1 MSMTQPVFFLLMN
14 LAGLLIYWIA
24 AILIDDGA
32 LQVGRLVAFNDYLF
46 HAMFS
51 VMLFCLV
58 FMLYP
63 RAAVSARRISAVL
76 ETEGSVKSPEK
87 GETVEKITSLEF
99 DNVTFQFADSDEPA
113 LKDLNFKIE
122 KGETFA
128 IIGSTGSGKS
138 ALINLIPR
146 FYDVTKGAVR
156 VNGKDLRDLDL
167 FGLRRRIGF
176 VPQKATLFTG
186 TIAENIRFGNP
197 AATDD
202 EVREAARIAQALDF
216 IREKDKGFSEEI
228 TEGATNL
235 SGGQKQRVSI
245 ARALAEHPDV
255 YVFDDSFSALDF
267 KTEAKLRHELKAVTK
282 EAITVIVAQRI
293 STAMDA
299 DQILVLHDGK
309 TVGLGKHRDL
319 LKNCDIY
326 REIAESQLSEE
337 ELSK

>member
-1 MSMTQPVFFLLMN
+1 M
-14 LAGLLIYWIA
+14 
-24 AILIDDGA
+24 
-32 LQVGRLVAFNDYLF
+32 
-46 HAMFS
+46 
-51 VMLFCLV
+51 
-58 FMLYP
+58 
-63 RAAVSARRISAVL
+63 
-76 ETEGSVKSPEK
+76 
-87 GETVEKITSLEF
+87 
-99 DNVTFQFADSDEPA
+99 
-113 LKDLNFKIE
+113 
-122 KGETFA
+122 
-128 IIGSTGSGKS
+128 
-138 ALINLIPR
+138 
-146 FYDVTKGAVR
+146 
-156 VNGKDLRDLDL
+156 
-167 FGLRRRIGF
+167 
-176 VPQKATLFTG
+176 
-186 TIAENIRFGNP
+186 
-197 AATDD
+197 
-202 EVREAARIAQALDF
+202 REAARIAQALDF
-216 IREKDKGFSEEI
+216 IREKDKGFNEEI

>member
-1 MSMTQPVFFLLMN
+1 M
-14 LAGLLIYWIA
+14 
-24 AILIDDGA
+24 
-32 LQVGRLVAFNDYLF
+32 AFNDYLF

-63 RAAVSARRISAVL
+63 RAAVSARRITAVL
-76 ETEGSVKSPEK
+76 ETEGSVKSPEN
-87 GETVEKITSLEF
+87 GETVDKITNLEF
-99 DNVTFQFADSDEPA
+99 DNVTFQFADSDEPV
-113 LKDLNFKIE
+113 LNDLNFKIN

-167 FGLRRRIGF
+167 FKLRRRIGF

-197 AATDD
+197 DATDD

-245 ARALAEHPDV
+245 ARALCEHPDI

-282 EAITVIVAQRI
+282 EVITVIVAQRI

-299 DQILVLHDGK
+299 DQILVLHEGK
-309 TVGLGKHRDL
+309 AVGLGKHRDL
-319 LKNCDIY
+319 LKTCDIY

>member
-1 MSMTQPVFFLLMN
+1 M
-14 LAGLLIYWIA
+14 
-24 AILIDDGA
+24 
-32 LQVGRLVAFNDYLF
+32 
-46 HAMFS
+46 
-51 VMLFCLV
+51 
-58 FMLYP
+58 
-63 RAAVSARRISAVL
+63 
-76 ETEGSVKSPEK
+76 
-87 GETVEKITSLEF
+87 
-99 DNVTFQFADSDEPA
+99 
-113 LKDLNFKIE
+113 
-122 KGETFA
+122 
-128 IIGSTGSGKS
+128 
-138 ALINLIPR
+138 
-146 FYDVTKGAVR
+146 TKGAVR

-197 AATDD
+197 GATDD

-216 IREKDKGFSEEI
+216 IREKDKGFGEEI

-299 DQILVLHDGK
+299 VSYYMIVSTVLGEEWLDRSLFRFGVSRMANNIISSIEQK
-309 TVGLGKHRDL
+309 TVA
-319 LKNCDIY
+319 Y
-326 REIAESQLSEE
+326 F
-337 ELSK
+337 